1 MRFLPLLF
9 SGLLIISPILTFAQK
24 GIYTITG
31 TINKPEISTLYLTKG
46 NFFDAKVKSKA
57 EKIAVV
63 NGKFTISGSIAEPV
77 PAFISIN
84 EDYQKDGNKSK
95 QFILDQGKISITINS
110 DFANASVIGSK
121 AHDDVI
127 RYNSGQAP
135 FAARVTAVNQEAQSA
150 MMSGLPS
157 DVVREKFRLPF
168 RDATNALTEFQK
180 NFVKNNPSAYIS
192 LLIIPNIVSATNNFT
207 EAEELLNALNDDI
220 ESTSTGAGLREYISG
235 NKKTSIGSLAPDFVM
250 ADSLGKNISLSSLRG
265 KYVLLDFWA
274 AWCGPCRQENP
285 NVVNAFKTY
294 GKNGFT
300 VFGVSLDRD
309 KNSWLKAIKDD
320 QLTWQ
325 HVSDLKFWANEA
337 AAMYGITSIPRNFL
351 LDPQGK
357 IIARDLR
364 GKDLLDKLE
373 ELFATKK

>member
-1 MRFLPLLF
+1 MRLSFF
-9 SGLLIISPILTFAQK
+9 VIIALLISSPILGFGQK
-24 GIYTITG
+24 SYTING
-31 TINKPEISTLYLTKG
+31 TVAKPEISTLYLTKS
-46 NFFDAKVKSKA
+46 NFFNADSKSKA
-57 EKIAVV
+57 EKIAVI
-63 NGKFTISGSIAEPV
+63 NGKFSIKGTIAEPI
-77 PAFISIN
+77 PAFLSIS
-84 EDYQKDGNKSK
+84 EDYQKDGSQAK
-95 QFILDQGKISITINS
+95 QFILDQGIISIDIK
-110 DFANASVIGSK
+110 ANLTYASVIGSK

-135 FAARVTAVNQEAQSA
+135 FAARVTAVNQEAQSE

-157 DVVREKFRLPF
+157 SAVREKFRIPL

-285 NVVNAFKTY
+285 NVVRAFKTY
-294 GKNGFT
+294 EKNGFT

-320 QLTWQ
+320 QLTWS
-325 HVSDLKFWANEA
+325 HVSDLKFWSNA
-337 AAMYGITSIPRNFL
+337 AATMYGITSIPRNFL
-351 LDPQGK
+351 LGPDGK

-364 GKDLLDKLE
+364 GQDLHDKLE
-373 ELFATKK
+373 EIFLLKK